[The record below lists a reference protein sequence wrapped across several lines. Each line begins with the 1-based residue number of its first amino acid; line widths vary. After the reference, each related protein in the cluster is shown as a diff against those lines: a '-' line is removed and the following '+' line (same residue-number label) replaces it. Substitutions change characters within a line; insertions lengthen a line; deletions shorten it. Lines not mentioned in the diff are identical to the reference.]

1 MFYEIVILNQDEDEN
16 DESPEDVSAFLVHPL
31 RLFSL
36 VSCLPADLSV
46 IHSG

>member
-1 MFYEIVILNQDEDEN
+1 MLYEIVILNQDEDED
-16 DESPEDVSAFLVHPL
+16 DESSEDVSASLVHAL

-36 VSCLPADLSV
+36 VSCSPAHLSV